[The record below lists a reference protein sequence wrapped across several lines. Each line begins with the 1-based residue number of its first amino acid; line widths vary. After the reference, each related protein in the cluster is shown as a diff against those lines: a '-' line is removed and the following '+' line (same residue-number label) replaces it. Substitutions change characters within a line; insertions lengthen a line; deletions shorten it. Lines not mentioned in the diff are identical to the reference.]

1 MLSYFKQY
9 GRLISRYLK
18 RCLFVSC
25 FIFLTNACHIVS
37 PTELLN
43 IEAEGDVSKDKQP
56 MRNWESNEDSCTLSH
71 LNQNAQRSTFVAWWE
86 GEWTL
91 DQKRLSQHLAQA
103 MGSQK
108 DSEELMLIS
117 TSLSSAFHLKI
128 KAQQAQLF
136 VDGEKYRLATTPVR
150 TGQGVRLIG
159 GQRDMTILCK
169 KNQILWRVE
178 SGESFPLR
186 FVK

>member
-1 MLSYFKQY
+1 MPFHLQQY
-9 GRLISRYLK
+9 VRPMSRFLAHYLFISCLIL
-18 RCLFVSC
+18 LM
-25 FIFLTNACHIVS
+25 TACHIVS

-43 IEAEGDVSKDKQP
+43 IELESDDIKEKQSIQA
-56 MRNWESNEDSCTLSH
+56 WESSEQVCRLGHLS
-71 LNQNAQRSTFVAWWE
+71 QDKRSAFAAWWE

-91 DQKRLSQHLAQA
+91 DQQRLSKHLAQA
-103 MGSQK
+103 MESQN

-117 TSLSSAFHLKI
+117 TSLSSAFRLKI

-136 VDGEKYRLATTPVR
+136 VDGESYRLATTPIR

-159 GQRDMTILCK
+159 GQRDMTIWCK
-169 KNQILWRVE
+169 KDQVLWQAE

-186 FVK
+186 FVE

>member
-1 MLSYFKQY
+1 MLSDLKQY
-9 GRLISRYLK
+9 GKRLTRSLS
-18 RCLFVSC
+18 RCLFISSFVLL
-25 FIFLTNACHIVS
+25 INACHIVS

-43 IEAEGDVSKDKQP
+43 IEAEGDVSKDKQAIKS
-56 MRNWESNEDSCTLSH
+56 WENDEEPCTLSH
-71 LNQNAQRSTFVAWWE
+71 LSQSDQRSAFVAWWE

-103 MGSQK
+103 MESQK
-108 DSEELMLIS
+108 NSDELMLIS

-150 TGQGVRLIG
+150 TGRGVRLIG
-159 GQRDMTILCK
+159 GQRDMTIWCK
-169 KNQILWRVE
+169 KNQVLWRAE

>member
-1 MLSYFKQY
+1 MLCHPQQY
-9 GRLISRYLK
+9 VRPMSRSLAHYLFIS
-18 RCLFVSC
+18 CLVLLMSS
-25 FIFLTNACHIVS
+25 CHIVS

-43 IEAEGDVSKDKQP
+43 IELDSDEAKDKQSIQA
-56 MRNWESNEDSCTLSH
+56 WESSEQDCRLSH
-71 LNQNAQRSTFVAWWE
+71 LREDKRSAFMAWWE

-91 DQKRLSQHLAQA
+91 DQQRLSKHLAQA
-103 MGSQK
+103 MESQK

-117 TSLSSAFHLKI
+117 TSLSSAFRLKI
-128 KAQQAQLF
+128 KAQQAQLD
-136 VDGEKYRLATTPVR
+136 VDGESFRLATTPIR

-159 GQRDMTILCK
+159 GQRDMIIWCK
-169 KNQILWRVE
+169 KDQVLWRVE